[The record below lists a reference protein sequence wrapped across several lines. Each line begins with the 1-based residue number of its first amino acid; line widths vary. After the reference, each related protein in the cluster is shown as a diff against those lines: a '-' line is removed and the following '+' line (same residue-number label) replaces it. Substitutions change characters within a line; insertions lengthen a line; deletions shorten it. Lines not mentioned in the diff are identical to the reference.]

1 MPNDDPRDGFFY
13 PNLTLKIDS
22 YILFQSDC
30 RPLFCPPG
38 EFLGV
43 CQCVKL
49 MTNITGMRM
58 FLRLKVEPQAGQTLP
73 STEAK
78 RRKMR
83 IAMRKILTTTSKGND
98 VDIYATFTNTNITRP
113 YHFVIATV
121 TSTPGND
128 IKEATK
134 PFLDYLVDANSME
147 ISFDKTK
154 LKARLTNRV
163 EFWFVQD
170 EINFFN
176 AKEINGKSEL
186 TPIYLKNSLKKMTY
200 YTRVLKQGEYQ
211 ILTPLLFCMQ
221 VQLDGNEFQEM
232 EGIIQ
237 VNTTVASISIYD
249 YIRVDDSHIRVC
261 VEDYLQAPARV
272 SSGTGQNL
280 QAIAVLFLSIIS
292 KNFYLQ

>member
-13 PNLTLKIDS
+13 PTLTLKIDS

-186 TPIYLKNSLKKMTY
+186 TPVYLKNSLKKMTY

-280 QAIAVLFLSIIS
+280 QAIAVLCLSIIS

>member
-1 MPNDDPRDGFFY
+1 MINTGADQ
-13 PNLTLKIDS
+13 TLAYTINV
-22 YILFQSDC
+22 LFQSDC

-38 EFLGV
+38 EFRGV

-83 IAMRKILTTTSKGND
+83 LALRKILSTTSKGND
-98 VDIYATFTNTNITRP
+98 VDIFATFTNTNSTRP

-134 PFLDYLVDANSME
+134 PFLDYLDDSNFM
-147 ISFDKTK
+147 DKTK
-154 LKARLTNRV
+154 QNKTKLMARLTNRV
-163 EFWFVQD
+163 EFWYVQD
-170 EINFFN
+170 GTNFFK
-176 AKEINGKSEL
+176 AKEIKGNLEL
-186 TPIYLKNSLKKMTY
+186 TQIYLKESLRKPTSFTWM
-200 YTRVLKQGEYQ
+200 LKEGIYQ
-211 ILTPLLFCMQ
+211 ILSPVLFCSQ
-221 VQLDGNEFQEM
+221 VQLGGNEFQEKDGM
-232 EGIIQ
+232 IQ
-237 VNTTVASISIYD
+237 VNTTAPTISIYD
-249 YIRVDDSHIRVC
+249 YIRMDDTRVRVC
-261 VEDYLQAPARV
+261 VEDYVQAPAGV

-280 QAIAVLFLSIIS
+280 QTIALLCLSIINVIS
-292 KNFYLQ
+292 NNVAF